1 MFKSSDEVPQ
11 TDTRWVSESG
21 IIDIFIILGP
31 RPHDVFRQ
39 YSSLTGRP
47 TLPPVSG
54 QRGSCDYHMTVM

>member
-1 MFKSSDEVPQ
+1 MSMFKSTDEVPQ

-39 YSSLTGRP
+39 YSLLTGTP
-47 TLPPVSG
+47 ALPPVS
-54 QRGSCDYHMTVM
+54 